1 MSFFITPTASDFRS
15 LIQEI
20 REDYQRTLSVL
31 NNVNGHPQLL
41 KLFKSSLWV
50 KFPSNATKPT
60 GYTVYTHKLTG
71 CHVKVFERQDNPA
84 LDQIRR
90 KVGEHIERFLL
101 LRLDRLNN
109 NAINFLSKRTVS
121 GRTNLMELNSKI
133 PYVYN
138 NAISIIRFLL
148 SIGYKHGGEGNQS
161 NAENKKGYKP
171 EQIKSLLP
179 AEVWQEEKPSSGHF
193 SRKST
198 FLQDVRIGGSNH
210 TSDVSEGELIDVARR
225 IQDYVNRL
233 AIDIFKLPC
242 GYIEKLEDLERKV
255 KNPEIL
261 KTMEAW
267 YKNLP
272 LLAIT
277 QYVAFNVEG

>member
-1 MSFFITPTASDFRS
+1 MSFFISPAPSDFSS

-20 REDYQRTLSVL
+20 REDFQKTLRVL
-31 NNVNGHPQLL
+31 NSVNGDRQLL
-41 KLFKSSLWV
+41 KLFESSLWV
-50 KFPSNATKPT
+50 KYPSNATKPT

-71 CHVKVFERQDNPA
+71 CHVKVFERQNNLA
-84 LDQIRR
+84 LDQMRR
-90 KVGEHIERFLL
+90 KLIVHIERFRY
-101 LRLDRLNN
+101 LRLHCLDN
-109 NAINFLSKRTVS
+109 NAIEFLSRRVGPQK
-121 GRTNLMELNSKI
+121 TNLTELTSKVHH
-133 PYVYN
+133 VYN
-138 NAISIIRFLL
+138 NAMNLIKFLY

-179 AEVWQEEKPSSGHF
+179 AEAWQDESPSSGHF

-210 TSDVSEGELIDVARR
+210 ASDVNEGQLIDFARG

-233 AIDIFKLPC
+233 AIDIFKLPF

-272 LLAIT
+272 LFAIT